1 VGSFVTLIILIWMA
15 IKGFDSTYDWNA
27 SGFFSNVFQFFCLLV
42 AIGAAIATLGLVGH
56 IISGLFSKDCD

>member
-1 VGSFVTLIILIWMA
+1 MA

-56 IISGLFSKDCD
+56 IISGLFIKDCD